1 MIPLVNFKG
10 DLIKTLKEFHGD
22 FENNNWYIRRQ
33 HSNHAATTFLKSW
46 LDSRKAVHQEERLQ
60 SVILQMCEIVV
71 HLLSTI
77 PVSQIFLTI
86 NKQFHGGKAKAW
98 QITRNFPSPMPWDVT
113 LDKASSMKCNG
124 LDNFVVAIKWL

>member
-1 MIPLVNFKG
+1 MQLHYIFKK
-10 DLIKTLKEFHGD
+10 LIGLKE
-22 FENNNWYIRRQ
+22 
-33 HSNHAATTFLKSW
+33 SCA
-46 LDSRKAVHQEERLQ
+46 SRGERLQ

-86 NKQFHGGKAKAW
+86 NKQFLGGKAMAW
-98 QITRNFPSPMPWDVT
+98 QITRNFPSPMPSDVT

-124 LDNFVVAIKWL
+124 LDNFVVAIK

>member
-1 MIPLVNFKG
+1 M
-10 DLIKTLKEFHGD
+10 H
-22 FENNNWYIRRQ
+22 
-33 HSNHAATTFLKSW
+33 H
-46 LDSRKAVHQEERLQ
+46 EERLQ

-86 NKQFHGGKAKAW
+86 NKQFLGGKAKAW
-98 QITRNFPSPMPWDVT
+98 QITRNFPSPMPSDVT

-124 LDNFVVAIKWL
+124 LDNFVVAIKLL